1 MSVHLELAFE
11 EEVCEVLGSHGWLY
25 ADKTADNYDRKLA
38 LYPPDLTAWL
48 EESQKELWRPTSRR
62 TAARPRPT
70 CCNASASSSTSKA
83 PSTCCG
89 TALR

>member
-25 ADKTADNYDRKLA
+25 ADKTADHYDRKLA

-48 EESQKELWRPTSRR
+48 EGVAEGPLGDLQAEKRQ
-62 TAARPRPT
+62 
-70 CCNASASSSTSKA
+70 
-83 PSTCCG
+83 
-89 TALR
+89 